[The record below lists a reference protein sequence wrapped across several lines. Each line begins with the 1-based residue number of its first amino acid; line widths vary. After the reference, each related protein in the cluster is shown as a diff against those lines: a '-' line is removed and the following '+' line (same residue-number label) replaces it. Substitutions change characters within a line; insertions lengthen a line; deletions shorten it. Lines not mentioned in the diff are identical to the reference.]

1 MIKPYLWN
9 KTIPSFAV
17 SQIYWALKTGIVA
30 NSYSEL
36 EEIINSYSSNSL

>member
-9 KTIPSFAV
+9 KTMPSFSF
-17 SQIYWALKTGIVA
+17 SQIYWALKTGTIA

-36 EEIINSYSSNSL
+36 EDIIDSYSSNSL